1 MEQPERRGPE
11 TQVRPFPCDA
21 TGLRGKRMRLTWS
34 AGDLQEVLF
43 SANDLICVDDTPNT
57 LHDLRVHPVG
67 LPDVVFRVDANHL
80 GIYGNQL

>member
-11 TQVRPFPCDA
+11 AEVRPFRYDA
-21 TGLRGKRMRLTWS
+21 TGLRGKRMRVMYD
-34 AGDLQEVLF
+34 AGDLHEALLGARDV
-43 SANDLICVDDTPNT
+43 ICIDDTPNT

-67 LPDVVFRVDANHL
+67 LPDVVFRVDANQL